1 MEFIHVHP
9 NYFIGVSIGMEVKKN
24 WETFIQWP
32 MVLMISSKGGGTHLC
47 QMTDILL
54 LDDERWGGKKRCT

>member
-1 MEFIHVHP
+1 
-9 NYFIGVSIGMEVKKN
+9 
-24 WETFIQWP
+24 